1 MKHVPFLT
9 SILISL
15 VCTLSISPQIFA
27 QTETAY
33 KSSTLLIS
41 TVREGKLYFDGNY
54 VNYIRPNIIIKLKGV
69 PEGHHVITLK
79 TASDSLVRPVNVE
92 TDQVYSFKAGQD
104 SIRATDQKYQEQ
116 QDWTIVA
123 GMKYIQK
130 KKGYYNNTQ
139 VGTGSMF
146 NNGIPSISLST
157 THGYLFSPHF
167 AMGIGAGCLFIESPT
182 DTASINEVIVPVYAE
197 ARIFFMKTTVTPMLS
212 FDIGYGINATKK
224 TEAFDG
230 KSGGLYL
237 SAGCG
242 FKWAVMTSL
251 NINFSADMVYSQKD
265 FNYTGEEKYKNSPGL
280 IFKLGIGF

>member
-1 MKHVPFLT
+1 MKHIPFLT
-9 SILISL
+9 SILITL
-15 VCTLSISPQIFA
+15 VCTLSISTQIFA

-54 VNYIRPNIIIKLKGV
+54 VNYLRPNVIIKLKGV
-69 PEGHHVITLK
+69 PEGRHVITLK

-92 TDQVYSFKAGQD
+92 TDQVYSLKAGQD

-116 QDWTIVA
+116 QDWAIVA

-157 THGYLFSPHF
+157 THGYLFSPHL
-167 AMGIGAGCLFIESPT
+167 AMGIGAGCLFIESPA

-224 TEAFDG
+224 AEAFDG

-242 FKWAVMTSL
+242 FRWAVMTSL

-265 FNYTGEEKYKNSPGL
+265 FEYTGEQKYKNSPGL